1 MLPSIMN
8 RKHNEFDFWYA
19 LHNTDVVLPPAGR
32 LETFGNSVVHYH
44 LLSELMDDTN
54 QVRIREGRIEAFR
67 PQIITPQSAHESPI
81 AGFGPDAQQYLDWL
95 RENAEDLVL
104 LRYGF
109 QIKKE
114 DVRQY
119 TVHETLPVVVG
130 QIESEVKQKDD
141 PLSAIIVGVE
151 QPWEVC
157 LMKLMVDV
165 MQKSVL
171 ANVQDLQ
178 RKNLLPMNPEQ
189 SEKMKREE
197 IEQDFRAA
205 SIDRGLIQ
213 DLGRK
218 LQKYG
223 LFGDYEDRF
232 FALVRK

>member
-1 MLPSIMN
+1 MN
-8 RKHNEFDFWYA
+8 MDKRTFDFWYA
-19 LHNTDVVLPPAGR
+19 LHNTEVVMPPSGR
-32 LETFGNSVVHYH
+32 LETFGNTVVNYH
-44 LLSELMDDTN
+44 LLSELMDDVAE
-54 QVRIREGRIEAFR
+54 VRIREGRIEAFR
-67 PQIITPQSAHESPI
+67 PQIITPSSMRESPI
-81 AGFGPDAQQYLDWL
+81 DGFGPEAEQYLDWL
-95 RENAEDLVL
+95 RENVEDLVL

-114 DVRQY
+114 EVRQY
-119 TVHETLPVVVG
+119 TVHETLPAVLG
-130 QIESEVKQKDD
+130 QIETDVKEKND
-141 PLSAIIVGVE
+141 PLSAIVVGVE

-189 SEKMKREE
+189 SERMKREE
-197 IEQDFRAA
+197 IEHDFQSAA
-205 SIDRGLIQ
+205 VDRRLIQ

-223 LFGDYEDRF
+223 LFEQYEDRF
-232 FALVRK
+232 FALVRKSR

>member
-1 MLPSIMN
+1 MSN
-8 RKHNEFDFWYA
+8 REFDFWYA
-19 LHNTDVVLPPAGR
+19 LHNTEVIHPPSGR
-32 LETFGNSVVHYH
+32 LETFGNTVVNYH
-44 LLSELMDDTN
+44 LLCELMDTTN
-54 QVRIREGRIEAFR
+54 EVRIREGRIEAFR
-67 PQIITPQSAHESPI
+67 PQIITPGHMSQSPI
-81 AGFGPDAQQYLDWL
+81 SGFGEEAHQYMNWL
-95 RENAEDLVL
+95 RDNADDLVL

-109 QIKKE
+109 QVQKE
-114 DVRQY
+114 EVRHY
-119 TVHETLPVVVG
+119 TVHETLPVVIG
-130 QIESEVKQKDD
+130 QIEDEVQKIND
-141 PLSAIIVGVE
+141 PLSAIVIGVD

-189 SEKMKREE
+189 SEKMKRDE

-205 SIDRGLIQ
+205 SMDRSLIQ

-223 LFGDYEDRF
+223 LFADYEDRF
-232 FALVRK
+232 FLLVRGR

>member
-1 MLPSIMN
+1 MN
-8 RKHNEFDFWYA
+8 MENKEFDFWYA
-19 LHNTDVVLPPAGR
+19 LQNTEVIRPPSGR
-32 LETFGNSVVHYH
+32 LETFGNTVVNYH
-44 LLSELMDDTN
+44 LLSERMDDTN

-67 PQIITPQSAHESPI
+67 PQIITPNAMNESPVN
-81 AGFGPDAQQYLDWL
+81 GFGPAAEQYMDWL

-109 QIKKE
+109 QVKKA

-130 QIESEVKQKDD
+130 QIEDEVEKKND
-141 PLSAIIVGVE
+141 PLSAIILGVE

-197 IEQDFRAA
+197 IEYDFQAAAQDR
-205 SIDRGLIQ
+205 RLIQ

-223 LFGDYEDRF
+223 LFEDYEDRF
-232 FALVRK
+232 FTLVRG